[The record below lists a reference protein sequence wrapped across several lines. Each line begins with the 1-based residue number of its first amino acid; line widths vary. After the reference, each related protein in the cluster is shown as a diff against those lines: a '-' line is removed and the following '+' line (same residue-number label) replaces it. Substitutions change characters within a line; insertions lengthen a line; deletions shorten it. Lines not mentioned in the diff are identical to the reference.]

1 MFFNDLPESNK
12 VFIKAD
18 FAPIPNVGH
27 KLVHKDINKERVMA
41 LVRRDTRYGIDRRH
55 RRVVEIGKSRKNAIS
70 HGLTK
75 AQVAEHVK
83 SLNVAKDLDE
93 LISFYQEELIKA
105 EYPNGLPKFD
115 YEKYKN
121 DFYIIK

>member
-1 MFFNDLPESNK
+1 MFFNDLPESKK
-12 VFIKAD
+12 VFIEAD
-18 FAPIPNVGH
+18 FKPIPNVGN
-27 KLVHKDINKERVMA
+27 KLVHKDIKKERVMA

-55 RRVVEIGKSRKNAIS
+55 RRANEIGKSRKNALS

-75 AQVAEHVK
+75 AQVAEYVK

-93 LISFYQEELIKA
+93 LIAFYQEELIKA
-105 EYPNGLPKFD
+105 EYPDGLPKFD

-121 DFYIIK
+121 DSYIIQ

>member
-1 MFFNDLPESNK
+1 MFFSDLPESKK

-18 FAPIPNVGH
+18 FEPIPNVGH
-27 KLVHKDINKERVMA
+27 KLVHKDINKKRVMA

-55 RRVVEIGKSRKNAIS
+55 RRAVEIGKSRKNALS

-75 AQVAEHVK
+75 AQVAEYVK

-105 EYPNGLPKFD
+105 EYPDGLPKFD